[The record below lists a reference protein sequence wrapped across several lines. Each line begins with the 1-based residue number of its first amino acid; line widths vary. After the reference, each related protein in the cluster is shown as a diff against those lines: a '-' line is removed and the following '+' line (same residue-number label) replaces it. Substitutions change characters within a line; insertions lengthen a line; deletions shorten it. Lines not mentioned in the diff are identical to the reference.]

1 MTAYLSREYTPNE
14 VINSLDYDE
23 MDILYQDDGPY
34 PEGAEIS
41 EADLEIIRKELG
53 DDWQEME
60 KRGDSP
66 R

>member
-14 VINSLDYDE
+14 VISSLDYDE

-41 EADLEIIRKELG
+41 EADLETIRKELG
-53 DDWQEME
+53 DDW
-60 KRGDSP
+60 
-66 R
+66 